1 MTFNQETKYKQT
13 AMVGLMLILQMLLQG
28 RNALSNKRL
37 IKTLIRILHFD
48 WNSFIRKIIWQA

>member
-1 MTFNQETKYKQT
+1 MTFNQETKQKQT
-13 AMVGLMLILQMLLQG
+13 AMVGLMLILQG

-48 WNSFIRKIIWQA
+48 WNLFIRKNDLASMKFT